1 MIIKKWIH
9 LDLEQNRLAFN
20 ESNKVVS
27 LQYDTREQLD
37 GVLKTITDS
46 STLFFGRDIH
56 VSSFY
61 QGVTSLRKGLR
72 KSIDMSTTEMLQSMV
87 NIGAL

>member
-1 MIIKKWIH
+1 MTIKKWVH
-9 LDLEQNRLAFN
+9 LDLKQNKLAFSERN
-20 ESNKVVS
+20 NIVT
-27 LQYDTREQLD
+27 LNYDTKEQLA

-46 STLFFGRDIH
+46 TTLFFGRDIH

-72 KSIDMSTTEMLQSMV
+72 KPLNMSTTEMLQSMI

>member
-9 LDLEQNRLAFN
+9 LDLEQNKLAFS
-20 ESNKVVS
+20 EDNKVIS
-27 LQYDTREQLD
+27 LRYDTKDQLD

-56 VSSFY
+56 VASFY
-61 QGVTSLRKGLR
+61 QGVISLRKGLR
-72 KSIDMSTTEMLQSMV
+72 KSTEMNTTEMLQSMI